1 MVSHRNI
8 IIKLIN
14 SNYILLLGASNRY
27 IISNYVKE
35 FVELKK
41 EIRSD
46 DIMMLEKAIADAVKG
61 KKKKLPQ
68 NNSNKNEVKSDVVT
82 DSSNNNG
89 VNSNADN
96 NANNVAPPAG
106 SEWTV
111 IQAYQTIVDEQK
123 AKDEE
128 LKAKEKKLKFKAS
141 LDEQIKQAKVIKE
154 SNNSDDKQ
162 YYEYINKDVK
172 KWKEDEA
179 KKREVIHHKHQ
190 KELMDRK
197 QQIEEQNRRKF
208 EEKEQLRLFEEN
220 NLRLA
225 QEKIQE
231 ESEKIMNWKRQ
242 QKENLARIEREN
254 EENEKIREIERLKEA
269 EEDRRLME
277 EYARKLDHEAFE
289 RENAFKKRMDG
300 MAAFAKKFENE
311 GAGKKIR
318 ENNLMMEQ
326 LLLKEQKKKEESDAA
341 KELKKQ
347 NDAKLR
353 TQRALLENEKL
364 KQQKMRLEEQQR
376 QEDLAFAKYYQ
387 KESEEYK
394 QQQYENRRKLKEQQ
408 SNYRQVLSAQMDE
421 SATRHHTSKYGM
433 EDRERELN
441 AGTLKKISED
451 TQMMSKVM
459 HRLRMTGAR
468 LSTAPSKM

>member
-1 MVSHRNI
+1 
-8 IIKLIN
+8 
-14 SNYILLLGASNRY
+14 
-27 IISNYVKE
+27 
-35 FVELKK
+35 
-41 EIRSD
+41 
-46 DIMMLEKAIADAVKG
+46 MMLEKAVADSIKT

-68 NNSNKNEVKSDVVT
+68 YNSNTYDVKADVAT
-82 DSSNNNG
+82 ASSSNVGSTSAENNT
-89 VNSNADN
+89 NIT
-96 NANNVAPPAG
+96 APPAG

-111 IQAYQTIVDEQK
+111 IQAYQTIVEEQK

-128 LKAKEKKLKFKAS
+128 LKAKQKKLKFKAS

-197 QQIEEQNRRKF
+197 QQIEDQNRRKF

-231 ESEKIMNWKRQ
+231 ESDKIMNWKRQ

-254 EENEKIREIERLKEA
+254 EENEKIREVERLKEA

-277 EYARKLDHEAFE
+277 EYARKLDHEAYE

-326 LLLKEQKKKEESDAA
+326 LLLKEQKKKEESDTA

-364 KQQKMRLEEQQR
+364 KQQKLRLEEQQR

-394 QQQYENRRKLKEQQ
+394 QQQNENRRKLKEQQ

-421 SATRHHTSKYGM
+421 SATRHHSSKYGM

-451 TQMMSKVM
+451 TQIMSKVM